1 MASISS
7 IGLGSGLEVESII
20 TQLVALETSRL
31 TPLKS
36 QASLIQSRISTVS
49 QLKSLTS
56 TLQDKLKDLADASKW
71 TSATKATSSNAS
83 ALTAL
88 TNTSSDDTSPK
99 AVPGSYN
106 VSVTQLATA
115 QSLTS
120 GRFASDYKF
129 NTGGTSSTLNV
140 KTATGDVGVTIAAN
154 ASLADVASSINQ
166 ANAGVTASIMNDGTG
181 QRLIITSTATGES
194 NGFTLSGISEL
205 AYDQATGTGSILG
218 DLSNTST
225 RGSKT
230 AAQDAT
236 ATINGVS
243 VTSASNTFSE
253 TIQGVS
259 FTALSAGSSTI
270 NVVSDTETLK
280 TRITEFVTA
289 YNAVNSL
296 LATSVKYDEDTD
308 TAGVFQADSTMTSL
322 QSAMRSA
329 FAGSATTSTVYK
341 RLIDIG
347 IDMKKGGTL
356 SIDDS
361 KLSKALATN
370 SGEVAKFFS
379 EGSDGL
385 ADNLR
390 AYTSTVLSFDG
401 VLETKAAAL
410 NSSSKQNTKEQ
421 DKVNDRATR
430 VEARLRAQYTA
441 LDTKMSSLTA
451 LNTYITQQVAQWNK
465 SSS

>member
-7 IGLGSGLEVESII
+7 IGLGSGLEVEKII

-71 TSATKATSSNAS
+71 SSATKATSSNAT
-83 ALTAL
+83 AITAL
-88 TNTSSDDTSPK
+88 TNTSSDGTTPK

-106 VSVTQLATA
+106 ISVTQLATA
-115 QSLTS
+115 QSITS
-120 GRFASDYKF
+120 GRFASDYQF
-129 NTGGTSSTLNV
+129 STGGTLNV
-140 KTATGDVGVTIAAN
+140 KTATGDVDVTIAAD

-181 QRLIITSTATGES
+181 QRLIITSTATGAS
-194 NGFTLSGISEL
+194 NGFSLGGISEL
-205 AYDQATGTGSILG
+205 AYDQATGTGNILG
-218 DLSNTST
+218 SGATK
-225 RGSKT
+225 GSQT
-230 AAQDAT
+230 AALDAI
-236 ATINGVS
+236 ASINGVS

-259 FTALSAGSSTI
+259 FTALTTGSSTI
-270 NVVSDTETLK
+270 NVVSDTDTLK
-280 TRITEFVTA
+280 TRITDFVAA

-296 LATSVKYDEDTD
+296 LSNSVKYDQDTD
-308 TAGVFQADSTMTSL
+308 VAGVFQADSTMTSL
-322 QSAMRSA
+322 QSAMRGA
-329 FAGSATTSTVYK
+329 FAGSAATSTVYK

-356 SIDDS
+356 EIDDS
-361 KLSKALATN
+361 KLSKALSTN

-385 ADNLR
+385 ADKLR
-390 AYTSTVLSFDG
+390 TYTSTVLSFDG
-401 VLETKAAAL
+401 VLENKATAL
-410 NSSSKQNTKEQ
+410 SDASKRNTTEQ
-421 DKVNDRATR
+421 DKVNDRAAR

-441 LDTKMSSLTA
+441 LDAKMSSLTA

>member
-7 IGLGSGLEVESII
+7 IGLGSGLEVEKII

-71 TSATKATSSNAS
+71 SSATKATSSNSTAI
-83 ALTAL
+83 TAL
-88 TNTSSDDTSPK
+88 ANTSADDTSPK

-115 QSLTS
+115 QSITS
-120 GRFASDYKF
+120 GRFASDYQF
-129 NTGGTSSTLNV
+129 STGGTLNV
-140 KTATGDVGVTIAAN
+140 KTATGDVDVTIAAD

-181 QRLIITSTATGES
+181 QRLIITSTATGAS
-194 NGFTLSGISEL
+194 NGFSLSGISEL
-205 AYDQATGTGSILG
+205 AYDQATGTGDILG
-218 DLSNTST
+218 TGTDPATK
-225 RGSKT
+225 GSKT
-230 AAQDAT
+230 AAQDAI
-236 ATINGVS
+236 ASISGVT

-259 FTALSAGSSTI
+259 FTALTTGSSTI

-280 TRITEFVTA
+280 TRITDFVAA

-296 LATSVKYDEDTD
+296 LSTSVKYDQETD
-308 TAGVFQADSTMTSL
+308 VAGVFQADSTMTSL

-329 FAGSATTSTVYK
+329 FSGSAATSTVYK

-356 SIDDS
+356 EIDDS
-361 KLSKALATN
+361 KLSKALSTN

-379 EGSDGL
+379 EGSDGM
-385 ADNLR
+385 ADKLR
-390 AYTSTVLSFDG
+390 AYTSSVLSFDG
-401 VLETKAAAL
+401 VLENKAAAL
-410 NSSSKQNTKEQ
+410 TDASKRNTTDQ

-441 LDTKMSSLTA
+441 LDAKMSSLTA